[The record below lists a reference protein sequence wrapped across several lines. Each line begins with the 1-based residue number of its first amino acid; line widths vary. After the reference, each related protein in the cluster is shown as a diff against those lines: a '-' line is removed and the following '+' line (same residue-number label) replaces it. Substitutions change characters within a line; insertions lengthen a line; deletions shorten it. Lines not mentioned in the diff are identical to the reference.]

1 MGGEASGRSVAR
13 AYMGSNLQPDLNTF
27 PWQTIAG
34 YAYAPAPDQLW
45 RNVPMPLGGRYDVL
59 GVPLAVMSN
68 APVLAEL
75 AADSFGGWGP
85 PATDRDALRLHLF
98 LHQAPEGPRTA
109 VRPAP
114 VFRAQG
120 DYFVLAVGGSLG
132 FADRAA
138 GFACAYLTPALL
150 DDRLFAQVGF
160 VECLG
165 LYLTTRYR
173 RATLH
178 AAGLVEGDRGILLT
192 GHNGAGKSTLAYAAV
207 RAGMRL
213 LAEDVVYL
221 EESGQPLRAWG
232 NPWHMHLL
240 PDAVRFFP
248 ELASGTPTAQLN
260 GETKLR
266 LRTDAIHSRAPV
278 TRTQVAG
285 VLSLGRATGRDSRLR
300 PADPDHVRRAL
311 TQFDQDMG
319 PEDQAAMVA
328 AAERLLAGPL
338 AHLEVGTDLDAA
350 VDMVRRW
357 LAEAPRR
364 VE

>member
-1 MGGEASGRSVAR
+1 MSLS
-13 AYMGSNLQPDLNTF
+13 STDQPAPITF
-27 PWQTIAG
+27 PWQTIGG

-45 RNVPMPLGGRYDVL
+45 RNVPTPLIARYNVL
-59 GVPLAVMSN
+59 GIPLEVTSN
-68 APVLAEL
+68 APALAEM
-75 AADSFGGWGP
+75 AADSFGGWGEP
-85 PATDRDALRLHLF
+85 TTDRDALRLQLF
-98 LHQAPEGPRTA
+98 LHRAPDAA
-109 VRPAP
+109 VTGLRPAP

-138 GFACAYLTPALL
+138 GYACAYLTPTLL

-178 AAGLVEGDRGILLT
+178 AAGLVEDGRCVLLT

-207 RAGMRL
+207 RAGMQL

-221 EESGQPLRAWG
+221 ETHHQPLQAWG
-232 NPWHMHLL
+232 NPWHLHLL

-248 ELASGTPTAQLN
+248 ELAALTPVAQLN
-260 GETKLR
+260 GEIKLR
-266 LRTDAIHSRAPV
+266 IRAAAIHAQAPV
-278 TRTQVAG
+278 TQAVVAG
-285 VLSLGRATGRDSRLR
+285 VLLVGRGASRDSRLL
-300 PADPDHVRRAL
+300 PADPAQVRRAL

-319 PEDQAAMVA
+319 PEDQAAMLDA
-328 AAERLLAGPL
+328 ADRLIAGRL
-338 AHLEVGTDLDAA
+338 AHLEVGSDLA
-350 VDMVRRW
+350 VAVELVRSW
-357 LAEAPRR
+357 LADTPS
-364 VE
+364 VVK

>member
-1 MGGEASGRSVAR
+1 MSL
-13 AYMGSNLQPDLNTF
+13 NQPPDLATF
-27 PWQTIAG
+27 PWQRIAG
-34 YAYAPAPDQLW
+34 FDYAPAPDQLW
-45 RNVPMPLGGRYDVL
+45 RNVPMPLASRYNVL
-59 GVPLAVMSN
+59 GMPLTVLSN

-75 AADSFGGWGP
+75 AEDSFGGWGE
-85 PATDRDALRLHLF
+85 PAHDREALRLHLF
-98 LHQAPEGPRTA
+98 LHHAPEPPRTG

-138 GFACAYLTPALL
+138 GFACAYLTPDLL

-178 AAGLVEGDRGILLT
+178 AAGLVNGNRCVLLT

-207 RAGMRL
+207 RSGMCL

-221 EESGQPLRAWG
+221 EADRHPLEAWG
-232 NPWHMHLL
+232 NPWHLHLL

-248 ELASGTPTAQLN
+248 ELAAVAPVTQLN
-260 GETKLR
+260 GEVKLR
-266 LRTDAIHSRAPV
+266 IRTAAIHPHAPV
-278 TRTQVAG
+278 TRAQVAG
-285 VLSLGRATGRDSRLR
+285 VLSVGRHTGSDSRLVA
-300 PADPDHVRRAL
+300 ADPQHMRRAL

-319 PEDQAAMVA
+319 PEDQAAMLV
-328 AAERLLAGPL
+328 AAERLLAGRT
-338 AHLEVGTDLDAA
+338 AHLQVGSRLDAA
-350 VDMVRRW
+350 VDLLQRW
-357 LAEAPRR
+357 LLDAPDL

>member
-1 MGGEASGRSVAR
+1 MSMS
-13 AYMGSNLQPDLNTF
+13 SNAQFDPAVF
-27 PWQTIAG
+27 PWQTIGG

-45 RNVPMPLGGRYDVL
+45 RNVPAPLMARYNVL
-59 GVPLAVMSN
+59 GIPLAVTSN
-68 APVLAEL
+68 APALAEL
-75 AADSFGGWGP
+75 AADSFGGWGE
-85 PATDRDALRLHLF
+85 PAARHDALHLQLF
-98 LHQAPEGPRTA
+98 LHHAPEAPASG

-114 VFRAQG
+114 VFRAAG

-132 FADRAA
+132 FADRAS

-178 AAGLVEGDRGILLT
+178 AAGLVDGDRCVLLT

-221 EESGQPLRAWG
+221 EENQQPLHAWG
-232 NPWHMHLL
+232 NPWHLHLL

-248 ELASGTPTAQLN
+248 ELSSVTPVAQLN

-266 LRTDAIHSRAPV
+266 IRTAAIHPGAPV
-278 TRTQVAG
+278 TQARVAG
-285 VLSLGRATGRDSRLR
+285 VLSVGRSTTTQDSRLLA
-300 PADPDHVRRAL
+300 ADPAHVRRAL

-319 PEDQAAMVA
+319 PEDQAAMLRA
-328 AAERLLAGPL
+328 ADRLIDSRL
-338 AHLEVGTDLDAA
+338 AHLEVGSDLAAA
-350 VDMVRRW
+350 VALVRHW
-357 LAEAPRR
+357 LAGAPKLIA
-364 VE
+364 E